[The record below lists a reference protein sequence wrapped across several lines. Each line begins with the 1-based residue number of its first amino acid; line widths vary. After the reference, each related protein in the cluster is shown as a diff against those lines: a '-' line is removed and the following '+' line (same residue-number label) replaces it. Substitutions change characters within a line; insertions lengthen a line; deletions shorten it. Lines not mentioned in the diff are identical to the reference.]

1 MFQKSRFVSLVSG
14 DVVVGWVNARTGKGE
29 IDDYFLAG
37 DQLKCDDG
45 AESCPDTSKP
55 VKIIEVSMA
64 LNTSTDFYLRGKKN
78 QGYIPILFRIIDL
91 SLNTSASL
99 ITRVLLD
106 CLII

>member
-1 MFQKSRFVSLVSG
+1 MLVILVAG

-55 VKIIEVSMA
+55 VTYFFCSLQWCYVI
-64 LNTSTDFYLRGKKN
+64 TSRSKYAW
-78 QGYIPILFRIIDL
+78 ILMVGD
-91 SLNTSASL
+91 SG
-99 ITRVLLD
+99 
-106 CLII
+106 

>member
-1 MFQKSRFVSLVSG
+1 LVFVVSG

-55 VKIIEVSMA
+55 VMINEAFAHILVQCVS
-64 LNTSTDFYLRGKKN
+64 G
-78 QGYIPILFRIIDL
+78 I
-91 SLNTSASL
+91 
-99 ITRVLLD
+99 
-106 CLII
+106 